1 MRSLRINILNKYI
14 MEKPQIIISTIKR
27 GDEITYPKKGNH
39 LRIHF
44 EVFVQ
49 NKWF

>member
-1 MRSLRINILNKYI
+1 
-14 MEKPQIIISTIKR
+14 MEKPQIIITTVKR

-44 EVFVQ
+44 EVFVSNQ
-49 NKWF
+49 FF